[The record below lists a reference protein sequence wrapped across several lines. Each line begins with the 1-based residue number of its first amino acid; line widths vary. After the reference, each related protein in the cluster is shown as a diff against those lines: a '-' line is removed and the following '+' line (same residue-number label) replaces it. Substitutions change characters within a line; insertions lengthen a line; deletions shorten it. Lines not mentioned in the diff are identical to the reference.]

1 MQKQKP
7 MSMTNIK
14 QKRLKII
21 GMVMNGDYEKVENSV
36 RGSTGLLVQ
45 HRTFLRTKNLPSDEC
60 NFL

>member
-1 MQKQKP
+1 